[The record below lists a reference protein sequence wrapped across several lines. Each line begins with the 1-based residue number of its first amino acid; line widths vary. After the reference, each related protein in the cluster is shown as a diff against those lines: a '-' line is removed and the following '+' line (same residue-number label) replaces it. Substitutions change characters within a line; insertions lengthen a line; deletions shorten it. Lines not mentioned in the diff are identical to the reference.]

1 MLSGIAKNSSTVA
14 GLTRFL
20 AACKAG
26 LFFLFFVCLRLV
38 WRFMSSSSRTVL
50 HRTSALAYSFPLKK
64 TSTKIKMGML
74 AYFGTSY
81 YLMGKRGPKP
91 ANMGLLSTW
100 EFEFFKAFHLL
111 RDGTQLP
118 MKQGPPTE
126 LTKAENR
133 SFIERLRR
141 MTPDEYLLTTRR
153 LAVLFDF
160 GEREHLRRPPNPVE
174 RWWAEEQRDQEIRSL
189 QTRLRGYFI
198 RAAEARRKI
207 WADLI
212 RADTYAA
219 LHKVCGRWAR
229 LPDVR
234 RTGLTPFP
242 GHVLE
247 NAAQFLAMKRNK
259 RFPRSTYGDD
269 SRIEYLAR
277 GMAGAL
283 CGLSP
288 MTAIERLR
296 NMKHIAGGPFWITY
310 YGNRPL
316 GESERHCGCW
326 RCSIRKSGEISKMGQ
341 KWYENGL
348 KAFIEMAHTTKVPSE
363 WKTPRFKSL

>member
-1 MLSGIAKNSSTVA
+1 MAIVGI
-14 GLTRFL
+14 LWHE
-20 AACKAG
+20 
-26 LFFLFFVCLRLV
+26 LFC
-38 WRFMSSSSRTVL
+38 
-50 HRTSALAYSFPLKK
+50 
-64 TSTKIKMGML
+64 
-74 AYFGTSY
+74 
-81 YLMGKRGPKP
+81 LMGKRGPKP

-118 MKQGPPTE
+118 MKQDPPTG
-126 LTKAENR
+126 LTKAETR
-133 SFIERLRR
+133 TFIEQLRR
-141 MTPDEYLLTTRR
+141 MSPNEYLLTTRR
-153 LAVLFDF
+153 LAVYF
-160 GEREHLRRPPNPVE
+160 GERGDLRRPPNPVE

-189 QTRLRGYFI
+189 QNMHRSYLILT
-198 RAAEARRKI
+198 AAARRKI

-219 LHKVCGRWAR
+219 LRKACGRWAR

-259 RFPRSTYGDD
+259 RFPRSSYGDD

-296 NMKHIAGGPFWITY
+296 NMKHAAGGPFWITN

-316 GESERHCGCW
+316 AENERYCGCW
-326 RCSIRKSGEISKMGQ
+326 RCSIRKSDERSKMWQ

-348 KAFIEMAHTTKVPSE
+348 KAFMEMARTTKVPTE
-363 WKTPRFKSL
+363 WKTAHFKSQ

>member
-1 MLSGIAKNSSTVA
+1 
-14 GLTRFL
+14 
-20 AACKAG
+20 
-26 LFFLFFVCLRLV
+26 
-38 WRFMSSSSRTVL
+38 
-50 HRTSALAYSFPLKK
+50 
-64 TSTKIKMGML
+64 
-74 AYFGTSY
+74 
-81 YLMGKRGPKP
+81 MGKRGPKP
-91 ANMGLLSTW
+91 ADMGLLSTW

-111 RDGTQLP
+111 RDGSQLP
-118 MKQGPPTE
+118 RKQEPPTS
-126 LTKAENR
+126 LNKAETL
-133 SFIERLRR
+133 SFIEQLRQ
-141 MTPDEYLLTTRR
+141 MNPDEYLLTTRL
-153 LAVLFDF
+153 LAAEF
-160 GEREHLRRPPNPVE
+160 GERQNLRRPPSSVE
-174 RWWAEEQRDQEIRSL
+174 RWWAEEQRDQEIHSL
-189 QTRLRGYFI
+189 QAMLRGYFI

-212 RADTYAA
+212 RADTYSA

-242 GHVLE
+242 RHVVE
-247 NAAQFLAMKRNK
+247 NTAQFLAMKRNK

-296 NMKHIAGGPFWITY
+296 NMKHRRGGPFWKEH

-316 GESERHCGCW
+316 AESEQYCGCW
-326 RCSIRKSGEISKMGQ
+326 RCSIRKSGELSRMGQ
-341 KWYENGL
+341 EWYENGL
-348 KAFIEMAHTTKVPSE
+348 RAFVEMARTTKVPSE